1 MTTLDVMEWLRERT
15 ERRIANYREYLA
27 EHPVPHYMTTEE
39 HDKVTTVTTVIEIL
53 EDILEEIESADRA
66 LRPWMQPGEL
76 VDFHFDMGSDE
87 VTNPGLRVLGE
98 VRDHCGSLCVRVK
111 EGLVCVRAL
120 TQAGGAVMSMTRPT
134 PPLMLC
140 PECGTLL
147 EVHQD
152 SGRIVCPHCGY
163 EESEGVP

>member
-15 ERRIANYREYLA
+15 ERRIADYREYLA

-39 HDKVTTVTTVIEIL
+39 HDKVTTVIEIL

-66 LRPWMQPGEL
+66 LRPWMQPGEP

-98 VRDHCGSLCVRVK
+98 VRDHCGSLCVRVTK

-120 TQAGGAVMSMTRPT
+120 TQAGGECLKEGLPDAD
-134 PPLMLC
+134 PPLMSC

-147 EVHQD
+147 EVHRD
-152 SGRIVCPHCGY
+152 SGRIVCPHCRY
-163 EESEGVP
+163 EEGSS